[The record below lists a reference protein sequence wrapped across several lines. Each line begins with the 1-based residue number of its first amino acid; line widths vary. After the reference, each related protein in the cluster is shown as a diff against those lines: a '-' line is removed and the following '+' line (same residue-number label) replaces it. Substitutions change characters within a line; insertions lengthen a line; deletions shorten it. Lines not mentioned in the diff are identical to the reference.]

1 MARAKQYDSFMLHER
16 IRNLRLS
23 KNLTLQQVADEFQ
36 ISKASV
42 SSWESGVNKP
52 DSRKLEKLALLLN
65 TTVEFLITGQSRSA
79 TEISHSQNSDVPFV
93 MWNKLSEVN
102 LKKFDCNE
110 YVPILYGSSA
120 KRAFATRLVSA
131 SSLDWIPGPIPAG
144 AILIVDPDKDPI
156 QNSVVLI
163 LQTNG
168 TPLLAQAIET
178 KDGFMFS
185 GLNERQI
192 YKLSSK
198 AKCVGVVI
206 EWRISEKL

>member
-1 MARAKQYDSFMLHER
+1 MLHER

-52 DSRKLEKLALLLN
+52 DSRKLEKLASLLN

-79 TEISHSQNSDVPFV
+79 TEISQSKNSDVPFV
-93 MWNKLSEVN
+93 VWDKLSEVN
-102 LKKFDCNE
+102 FKKFDVNE

-120 KRAFATRLVSA
+120 KRAFATRLVNA

-144 AILIVDPDKDPI
+144 ALLVVDPDKDLV
-156 QNSVVLI
+156 QNSIVLI
-163 LQTNG
+163 LQANG
-168 TPLLAQAIET
+168 TPVLAQAIDT
-178 KDGFMFS
+178 KDGFIFS
-185 GLNERQI
+185 GLNERQS
-192 YKLSSK
+192 YKISSK
-198 AKCVGVVI
+198 AKCIGVVI

>member
-1 MARAKQYDSFMLHER
+1 MLHER

-79 TEISHSQNSDVPFV
+79 TEISHSKNSDVPFV
-93 MWNKLSEVN
+93 VWNKLSEVN
-102 LKKFDCNE
+102 LKKIDSNE
-110 YVPILYGSSA
+110 YVPILYGSSPE
-120 KRAFATRLVSA
+120 RAYATRLVNL
-131 SSLDWIPGPIPAG
+131 SSLDWVPGPIPAG
-144 AILIVDPDKDPI
+144 AILIVDPDKVPI
-156 QNSVVLI
+156 QNSVVLL
-163 LQTNG
+163 LQSNG
-168 TPLLAQAIET
+168 SPVLAQAIET
-178 KDGFMFS
+178 RDGFMFS

-192 YKLSSK
+192 YKVSSK